1 MSWPRHARSAPA
13 RRRRLCSADRLG
25 LDAAFDS
32 VEALLADPDI
42 DVVHVC
48 TPNATHAAI
57 ARAAI
62 EAGRHVICEKPLA
75 TSSASGNWVEVVE

>member
-1 MSWPRHARSAPA
+1 MAIMTTDVMAPA
-13 RRRRLCSADRLG
+13 RTIRADRLG

-32 VEALLADPDI
+32 VEALVADPDI

-48 TPNATHAAI
+48 TPNVTHAAI

-62 EAGRHVICEKPLA
+62 VAGKHVICEKPLA
-75 TSSASGNWVEVVE
+75 TSSACGNWEEVVA